1 VDVVERDDERRALEA
16 AVGSVPGPTLSE
28 SLQEVLERLPLAISV
43 EAASLRVRDD
53 ETDHLH
59 LLAAVGMPFRDVRR
73 LALDDFTIPQART
86 LLAVGPEHS
95 FAQAL
100 GLVWLRGEWLVS
112 DGETTG
118 LLIVGSRTA
127 RRPDEDD
134 LVFLERLCAQLADRL
149 RQTERSPRAVRKA
162 ALGLVRRIIFETPA
176 SQNGLLRDLR
186 PRERTVLELY
196 ADGFTAEEIADLLVI
211 SPHTVRTHLKLAFR
225 RLGVHSREEATEIV
239 RRDQLLTLL

>member
-1 VDVVERDDERRALEA
+1 VLDRDDQRRSLEA
-16 AVGSVPGPTLSE
+16 AVAAVPGPTLSE
-28 SLQEVLERLPLAISV
+28 SLQKVLDLLPLATSV

-53 ETDHLH
+53 EGDHLH

-86 LLAVGPEHS
+86 VLAVGAEHS

-112 DGETTG
+112 GDDTAG

-134 LVFLERLCAQLADRL
+134 LRFLEQVCAILADRL
-149 RQTERSPRAVRKA
+149 RETERSPRALRRA
-162 ALGLVRRIIFETPA
+162 ALALVRRLILETPA
-176 SQNGLLRDLR
+176 SQDGLLRDLR

-225 RLGVHSREEATEIV
+225 RLGVHSREQATEIV